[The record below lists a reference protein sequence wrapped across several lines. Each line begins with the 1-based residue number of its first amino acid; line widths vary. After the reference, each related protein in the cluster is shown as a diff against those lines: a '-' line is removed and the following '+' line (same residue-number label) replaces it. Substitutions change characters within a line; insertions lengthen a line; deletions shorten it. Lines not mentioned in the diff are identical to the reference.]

1 MMKRLNIAI
10 VGATGIVGR
19 MILSI
24 IEERKFPIDNIYLLA
39 GKNSLGK
46 KIFFEKYE
54 LIVENLESFNFSQVD
69 ITFFSCGSFIS
80 KNFVPIAVD
89 SGSIVIDNSSY
100 YRYEEDIPLIVPEI
114 NSACISKYIS
124 RRIISNPNCST
135 IGMAL
140 VLKPFLDFVG
150 VRKVHVTTY
159 QSVSGSGK
167 KGINELITQ
176 FKLLLNGYAI
186 NKPIIY
192 PYQIAFNVIPHID
205 DFYENGYTLE
215 EMKMIWETKK
225 IIGNHDILI
234 NPTAVRVPV
243 LYGHSEVLNLEL
255 KNLLSIDEAKRILKK
270 ASGIKLIDSSM
281 CNKYPTP
288 VSHAIGKDEVFVGR
302 VRKDITNP
310 CGLNLWI
317 VLDNIRKGSAT
328 NMVQIAEILQRDY
341 F

>member
-1 MMKRLNIAI
+1 MKKLNIAI

-24 IEERKFPIDNIYLLA
+24 IEERKFPINNIYLLA
-39 GKNSLGK
+39 GKHSLGR
-46 KIFFEKYE
+46 KIFFKKHEF
-54 LIVENLESFNFSQVD
+54 IVRNLESFDFSQVD
-69 ITFFSCGSFIS
+69 IAFFSCGSFVS
-80 KNFVPIAVD
+80 KNFVPMAVA

-100 YRYEEDIPLIVPEI
+100 YRYDEDIPLVVPEI
-114 NSACISKYIS
+114 NSFCINKYIS

-140 VLKPFLDFVG
+140 VLKPFLDTVG
-150 VRKVHVTTY
+150 VHKVHVTTY

-167 KGINELITQ
+167 KAINELITQ
-176 FKLLLNGYAI
+176 VKLLLNGYPI

-205 DFYENGYTLE
+205 DFCKNGYTLE

-225 IIGNHDILI
+225 IIGNQDIFI

-255 KNLLSIDEAKRILKK
+255 KHLLSADEAKRILKK
-270 ASGIKLIDSSM
+270 SSGIKLIDGASY
-281 CNKYPTP
+281 NKYPTP
-288 VSHAIGKDEVFVGR
+288 VSHVIGKDEVFVGR
-302 VRKDITNP
+302 VRNDITNP
-310 CGLNLWI
+310 YGLNLWI

-341 F
+341 L